1 MANNP
6 DRSAARGDAALTIIA
21 PSTRVVGEI
30 ESSGVVKVEGVVAGT
45 IRADRQVLI
54 AREGTVEGDI
64 FAGEVIVGGRVEG
77 AVTATDRVEV
87 QTGAVVHGDVTTH
100 RLVVQEGG
108 EVNGVVKMSP
118 EPQAGNAERP
128 AS

>member
-6 DRSAARGDAALTIIA
+6 DRAAARGDTALTIVA

>member
-1 MANNP
+1 MATNP

-30 ESSGVVKVEGVVAGT
+30 HSTGVVKVEGLVNGT
-45 IRADRQVLI
+45 VKAERQVLI
-54 AREGTVEGDI
+54 AKEGTIEGDVSS
-64 FAGEVIVGGRVEG
+64 GEVVVGGRVEG
-77 AVTATDRVEV
+77 GVHATDRVEV
-87 QTGAVVHGDVTTH
+87 QAGAVVHGDVTTH

-108 EVNGVVKMSP
+108 EVNGVIKMAGEAKGTSG
-118 EPQAGNAERP
+118 QA